1 MMRSA
6 VIKKAV
12 FSFFL
17 AVGFLATLPGLLA
30 TEPFFIRIQV
40 VYGGMIEQGVEPGPE
55 TIWRASQE
63 PRLAS
68 LREKVGAPDHEW
80 SANVVETLMDLA
92 DLESVNDLFSANR
105 TWDGKRKDWLD
116 KFLGSDVIFRL
127 ETSAKII
134 SGERVAFQITA
145 FRSKE
150 GAIPEKERLETRVR
164 KAIEVSS
171 NPKRMDKILD
181 KELTLDPGDPVVICS
196 PWEKGAFFF
205 VVSIAKSMPETKP
218 RDPKERK
225 AGLEIVAPPN
235 ALRQVQAYYPDELR
249 RRRIEGGVGLVV
261 AIDKSGAVTRVN
273 VVKPLHPYLD
283 YSVVQAL
290 HRWTFESV
298 FRNGK
303 PVGAAFPY
311 WYTFDLAAPTVA
323 SAGDEIPAEKEPTDE
338 RLNEVLAGAAAYSRR
353 LAGSVLDYVCEE
365 TISEI
370 GYKLRTNP
378 QEQVNVTWQTESRRT
393 NMGLMTGMAGVQL
406 TIMDPRL
413 TRRSRLVCDYQLVKD
428 GDMIKERRIILKT
441 GGRKINDELYLEE
454 KRFSMLMPILAGVK
468 LLSSE
473 RQGLFK
479 YRIIDESRTQG
490 KECDVLEARPR
501 TGNEEGIE
509 LARIWVDKKS
519 RRILKCEV
527 EGIPIEGYEEVLV
540 DCVQLNIH
548 PVFIVTHEYGV
559 DHQDVS
565 FPSRT
570 TVRVEYPVPRSLG
583 SSVLKSTIDMKYSKY
598 RYFSVKTDSSII
610 K

>member
-1 MMRSA
+1 MMEKESEA
-6 VIKKAV
+6 YSEV
-12 FSFFL
+12 L
-17 AVGFLATLPGLLA
+17 
-30 TEPFFIRIQV
+30 
-40 VYGGMIEQGVEPGPE
+40 
-55 TIWRASQE
+55 WRASQE

-92 DLESVNDLFSANR
+92 DFESVNDLFSTNR
-105 TWDGKRKDWLD
+105 TWDGKKKYWLD
-116 KFLGSDVIFRL
+116 RFLGNDVVFRL
-127 ETSAKII
+127 ETSIKMVSAEKI
-134 SGERVAFQITA
+134 AFRLTA

-150 GAIPEKERLETRVR
+150 GVIPEKERPETKLRR
-164 KAIEVSS
+164 AIEVGS
-171 NPKRMDKILD
+171 NPKKMDKILD

-205 VVSIAKSMPETKP
+205 VVSIAKSMPETKLK
-218 RDPKERK
+218 DSKEGK

-235 ALRQVQAYYPDELR
+235 PLRQVQPYYPEELR
-249 RRRIEGGVGLVV
+249 RRRIEGKVGLVV
-261 AIDKSGAVTRVN
+261 AIDKSGAVTKVN
-273 VVKPLHPYLD
+273 VVEPLHPYLD

-290 HRWTFESV
+290 LRWAFEPV
-298 FRNGK
+298 VRNGK
-303 PVGAAFPY
+303 PVGAVFPY
-311 WYTFDLAAPTVA
+311 SYTYDRMAPSGA
-323 SAGDEIPAEKEPTDE
+323 PGSDEEPTDE
-338 RLNEVLAGAAAYSRR
+338 KLNEVLAGAAAYSRR

-378 QEQVNVTWQTESRRT
+378 QEQVYVSWQTESRRT
-393 NMGLMTGMAGVQL
+393 NRGLETGSISVLL

-413 TRRSRLVCDYQLVKD
+413 IKQTRFVCDYQLVKD
-428 GDMIKERRIILKT
+428 GDMVKERRIMLKT

-454 KRFSMLMPILAGVK
+454 KRFSILMPILAGVK
-468 LLSSE
+468 LLSPE

-479 YRIIDESRTQG
+479 YRIIDESRAHG

-501 TGNEEGIE
+501 SGDAEGIE

-519 RRILKCEV
+519 RRILKCEI
-527 EGIPIEGYEEVLV
+527 EGVPVEGYEEVLV

-559 DHQDVS
+559 DYQDVS

-570 TVRVEYPVPRSLG
+570 AVRVEYPMPQSLG
-583 SSVLKSTIDMKYSKY
+583 GPVLKSTIDLKYSKY